1 MNAAGSEPGGRAP
14 APEPLRLVQR
24 FVNTN
29 DREGGRDRFADRAA
43 AARWLREAGFRVGQ
57 LSASDVKR
65 VVRLREALR
74 ALMLANNG
82 HALDERALL
91 TLDAEAARTGVAVHF
106 TAGAPTLA
114 PRGSGLDRAVG
125 GLLSVVFGAM
135 VDGTWSRLKAC
146 RRDVCRW
153 AFYDHSK
160 NRSGTWC
167 TMEICGNR
175 VKTGAYWRRTHP
187 PRRARNAGVPRGDV
201 SST

>member
-14 APEPLRLVQR
+14 APEPLRLVQ
-24 FVNTN
+24 
-29 DREGGRDRFADRAA
+29 
-43 AARWLREAGFRVGQ
+43 
-57 LSASDVKR
+57 
-65 VVRLREALR
+65 
-74 ALMLANNG
+74 
-82 HALDERALL
+82 RALL

-167 TMEICGNR
+167 TMDVCGNR
-175 VKTGAYWRRTHP
+175 TKTSAYWRR
-187 PRRARNAGVPRGDV
+187 RR
-201 SST
+201 